1 MRITQY
7 SDYSLRVLIYLDVKD
22 GDRATIQDIA
32 TAYGISKNHLMKVVN
47 QLTQLGYIRAI
58 RGKQGG
64 ISLARPASEI
74 NLGVLLRETEQDMG
88 LVECFRPGNQCA
100 ITPVCRLTHILKEAL
115 ESFLA
120 VLDGYT
126 LADLVQHQHQD
137 AMARLLNIE
146 PIRMPTD

>member
-7 SDYSLRVLIYLDVKD
+7 SDFSLRVLIYLDMKN
-22 GDRATIQDIA
+22 GERATIQDIA

-47 QLTQLGYIRAI
+47 QLTQLGYINAS

-64 ISLARPASEI
+64 ISLARPAEEI
-74 NLGVLLRETEQDMG
+74 NVGVLLRETEDMG
-88 LVECFRPGNQCA
+88 LVECFRPGNQCT
-100 ITPVCRLTHILKEAL
+100 ITPACRLKHILQEAL

-126 LADLVQHQHQD
+126 LADLVQPQHQPTI
-137 AMARLLNIE
+137 ARLLDIA
-146 PIRMPTD
+146 PPRTPSG